1 MFLENYGFQ
10 PKRDNLIGASLALH
24 QRVYA
29 PLGSI
34 NKFLY
39 PIYSVLL
46 FSKTPHVVDGILV
59 WLLKGAA
66 RMDSGE
72 ELPTYHVLALSGGG
86 YRALYTATI
95 LKELEQVL
103 GRPIASHFDLICGT
117 SAGGLLALGL
127 ASEIPATELK
137 SLFEDQGPQIF
148 GSRDFMRKRFGFLT
162 RAKHSNA
169 GLRSVL
175 EHRFGDT
182 TMGQLKHR
190 VLIPAVNYTT
200 GRGQFFKTPHHPSF
214 ELDHR
219 MSVVDVALAT
229 SAAPVYFPSVRNER
243 GVFVDGGLVGN
254 APGLFGLHEVRTFL
268 APDQNARVRV
278 LAIGTMT
285 VGATVSGGK
294 DLDQGII
301 GWGSNLFDLVIS
313 AQESSV
319 DYMLTQSLGDN
330 YFKIDD
336 QVTPQQSSDVKA
348 LDDVSLASTNT
359 LRDRGTAAA
368 QRALGDRR
376 FPQFRA
382 HHATPPTF
390 YHGPNKNSEGLQC

>member
-1 MFLENYGFQ
+1 MTDDSKDL
-10 PKRDNLIGASLALH
+10 
-24 QRVYA
+24 
-29 PLGSI
+29 
-34 NKFLY
+34 
-39 PIYSVLL
+39 PI
-46 FSKTPHVVDGILV
+46 
-59 WLLKGAA
+59 
-66 RMDSGE
+66 
-72 ELPTYHVLALSGGG
+72 YHVLALSGGG

-95 LKELEQVL
+95 LKEFEQVL

-127 ASEIPATELK
+127 ASEIPASELK
-137 SLFEDQGPQIF
+137 SLFEDQGKQIF
-148 GSRDFMRKRFGFLT
+148 GSRDFMRRRLGFLT
-162 RAKHSNA
+162 RAKHSNG
-169 GLRSVL
+169 GLSSVL
-175 EHRFGDT
+175 HQRFGAT
-182 TMGQLKHR
+182 TMGDLKHR

-219 MSVVDVALAT
+219 MSLVDVALAT
-229 SAAPVYFPSVRNER
+229 SAAPVYFPSVRNDR

-268 APDQNARVRV
+268 APNQDIRVRV

-294 DLDQGII
+294 DLDQGVI
-301 GWGSNLFDLVIS
+301 GWGGSLFDLVIS

-319 DYMLTQSLGDN
+319 DYMLTQSLGDC

-348 LDDVSLASTNT
+348 LDDVSEASTNT
-359 LRDRGTAAA
+359 LRDRGMAAA

-376 FPQFRA
+376 FIPFRG
-382 HHATPPTF
+382 HQPKPPTF
-390 YHGPNKNSEGLQC
+390 FHGPNKNSGDL